1 MLKENKA
8 QVSIF
13 IIIGVILIIVLSFLF
28 FSGKYELFIPHD
40 TKIKNQV
47 SEIVEDCIYDATSR
61 GVFLLGFQGG
71 YIDIAPE
78 VALNPVKHVNFGS
91 IIPNWDSERGNI
103 PTILSMQKELENFV
117 RKEAYSCI
125 YNNLNNLTNFE
136 ITIDDEDTF
145 EVESRIN
152 DHNVVVE
159 SYFNV
164 RFNEKNSEEILTV
177 NDYYVKLDN
186 ARLGSLYKLA
196 VEVYNYEG
204 STYVFEDLIIDQI
217 RSADN
222 YGDPESMPTEGMSF
236 SCSNKIWTK
245 EQLKKNL
252 ANLNN
257 NNFRY
262 LYFDGTYSKENLFQS
277 SFNEDYG
284 TLRLRDYFDKN
295 YVVDMGEIDSV
306 FENYNVEVFMP
317 STEIT
322 NSEGYSQN
330 YPYREFEVTPS
341 SGQIVKSMNMEID
354 LGAKIPIPC
363 VQVFHHLYDLDY
375 DLIVKL
381 TDYSEDG
388 NYDIFQFPLRII
400 IDNNEPKKASFTSI
414 VREPRTFNLD
424 AYCNEKLYE
433 YPLKV
438 IAQDNSGNYLDRV
451 NISYKCINLKCDIGE
466 TRVPINVLGSPKPE
480 LVSDYPFCI
489 GGKVIGEKEG
499 YFTTEQRVN
508 TDSSLLR
515 RETFFG
521 DNFIELEMIPI
532 VSYEVDVETFLI
544 KYQDGQGDR
553 IMDETEGSIII
564 TVENK
569 ELKFD
574 STAMWPNGGNFLNK
588 IEFLDDSDIAYNV
601 SIVFMDAESQ
611 LKGLLELENFV
622 PELSSSRIQFVI
634 PGSRTSIDENSY
646 LEFYE
651 YVQSVSNDFDYKTRF
666 Y

>member
-1 MLKENKA
+1 MLKKNKA
-8 QVSIF
+8 QISIF

-47 SEIVEDCIYDATSR
+47 SEIVEDCVYDATSR

-71 YIDIAPE
+71 YIEIPLD
-78 VALNPVKHVNFGS
+78 VAANPSKHADFGS
-91 IIPNWDSERGNI
+91 IIPNWDSERGDI
-103 PTILSMQKELENFV
+103 PTILSMQRELENFV
-117 RKEAYSCI
+117 KEEAYSCV
-125 YNNLNNLTNFE
+125 YNNLNNMTNFD
-136 ITIDDEDTF
+136 ISIDEKDTF

-164 RFNEKNSEEILTV
+164 KFNEKNSEEILTV
-177 NDYYVKLDN
+177 SDYYVKLDN
-186 ARLGSLYKLA
+186 TRLGSLYKLA
-196 VEVYNYEG
+196 VEVYNHEG

-262 LYFDGTYSKENLFQS
+262 LYFDGTYSKESLYQS

-284 TLRLRDYFDKN
+284 TLGLRDYFDKN
-295 YVVDMGEIDSV
+295 YVVDMGNINSD
-306 FENYNVEVFMP
+306 FANYNVEVFMP

-322 NSEGYSQN
+322 NSEGYFQS
-330 YPYREFEVTPS
+330 YPYREFEVSPS
-341 SGQIVKSMNMEID
+341 SGQIVRSMEMEVD

-363 VQVFHHLYDLDY
+363 IQVYHHLYDLDY

-400 IDNNEPKKASFTSI
+400 VENNEPKKVSFTSI
-414 VREPRTFNLD
+414 VQEPRTFNLD
-424 AYCNEKLYE
+424 AYCNDESYE

-438 IAQDNSGNYLDRV
+438 IALDNYGNYLDRV
-451 NISYKCINLKCDIGE
+451 NVSYKCINLKCDMGE
-466 TRVPINVLGSPKPE
+466 TKIPSNVLGYPKPE
-480 LVSDYPFCI
+480 LVTDYPFCI

-499 YFTTEQRVN
+499 YFTAEQRVN
-508 TDSSLLR
+508 TDSSLLK
-515 RETFFG
+515 REVFFG
-521 DNFIELEMIPI
+521 ENFVELEMIPI
-532 VSYEVDVETFLI
+532 ISYDVDVETFLV
-544 KYQDGQGDR
+544 KYADGQGDR
-553 IMDETEGSIII
+553 IMDESEGSVII

-574 STAMWPNGGNFLNK
+574 STAMWPNGGDFLNK
-588 IEFLDDSDIAYNV
+588 IEFLDDPEVVYNV

-611 LKGLLELENFV
+611 LRGLLELEDFS
-622 PELSSSRIQFVI
+622 PELSSNRIQFVI
-634 PGSRTSIDENSY
+634 PGSRTPIEENGY

-651 YVQSVSNDFDYKTRF
+651 YVQSVSTDFDYETRF